1 MPKSKQSKYDK
12 VGIGVFAGL
21 VLPLIIFF
29 IVYLVGEND
38 MSFIDYIVGMRRIQA
53 LVKIGSLC
61 VFTNVG
67 AFWIF
72 LKLKYEKAA
81 RGVLGA
87 TILYAIA
94 VLILRAV

>member
-1 MPKSKQSKYDK
+1 MPKNKQSKYDK
-12 VGIGVFAGL
+12 VGVGVLTGL

-29 IVYLVGEND
+29 IVYMVGEND
-38 MSFIDYIVGMRRIQA
+38 MLFFDYIAGMRRMQA

-87 TILYAIA
+87 TILYALL
-94 VLILRAV
+94 VLILRAG

>member
-12 VGIGVFAGL
+12 VGIGVLTGL

-29 IVYLVGEND
+29 IVYMVGEND
-38 MSFIDYIVGMRRIQA
+38 MSFFDYIAGMRRIQA

>member
-12 VGIGVFAGL
+12 VGVGVLTGL

-29 IVYLVGEND
+29 IVYMVGEND
-38 MSFIDYIVGMRRIQA
+38 MSFLNYLAGMRRMQA

-67 AFWIF
+67 AFWMF

-87 TILYAIA
+87 TILYALL
-94 VLILRAV
+94 VLILRAG

>member
-1 MPKSKQSKYDK
+1 MPKSKQNKYDK
-12 VGIGVFAGL
+12 VGVGVLTGL

-29 IVYLVGEND
+29 IVYLVGENN
-38 MSFIDYIVGMRRIQA
+38 MSFLDYLAGMRRMQA

-67 AFWIF
+67 VFWIF
-72 LKLKYEKAA
+72 LRLKYEKAA

-87 TILYAIA
+87 TILYAIV
-94 VLILRAV
+94 VLISRAV